1 MSNIA
6 ITITERSNEAI
17 TIETNTNYGPFTP
30 IIHVENAMPDP
41 GDLVEDEF
49 YIILE

>member
-6 ITITERSNEAI
+6 VTITERSNEAI

-30 IIHVENAMPDP
+30 IIHVENSMPIAPVD
-41 GDLVEDEF
+41 DEF
-49 YIILE
+49 YIVLT